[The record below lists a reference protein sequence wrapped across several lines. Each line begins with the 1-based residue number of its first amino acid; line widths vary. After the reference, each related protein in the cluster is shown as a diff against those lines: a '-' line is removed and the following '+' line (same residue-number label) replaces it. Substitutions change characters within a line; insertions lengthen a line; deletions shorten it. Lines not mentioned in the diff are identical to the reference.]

1 MILRGKEYMYD
12 IEIYEDKNG
21 NSPIAD
27 LLENLNVKAR
37 SSKQHRIRLKKIAEY
52 LQLLKAYGTRI
63 GLPAIKHIEDD
74 IWELR
79 PTQDRILFAYWK
91 DDKFILLHHF
101 VKKTQKT
108 PKREIDQAK
117 RNLKDFL
124 ERSN

>member
-1 MILRGKEYMYD
+1 MYE

-21 NSPIAD
+21 NSPIANF
-27 LLENLNVKAR
+27 LEKLNVKAR
-37 SSKQHRIRLKKIAEY
+37 TSKEHRVRLKKIAEN
-52 LQLLKAYGTRI
+52 LQILKAYGTRV
-63 GLPAIKHIEDD
+63 GLPVTKHIKND

-79 PTQDRILFAYWK
+79 PTRDRILFAYWK

-108 PKREIDQAK
+108 PQREIDRAK

-124 ERSN
+124 ERSKEHDCK